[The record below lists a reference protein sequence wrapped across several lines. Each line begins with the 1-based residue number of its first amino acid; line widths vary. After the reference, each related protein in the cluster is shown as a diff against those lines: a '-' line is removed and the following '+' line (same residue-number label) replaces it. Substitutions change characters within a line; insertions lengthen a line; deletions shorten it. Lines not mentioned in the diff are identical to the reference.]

1 MFPSKEKNALFQ
13 VRQSVWFGE
22 AKGNASFQ
30 IEVSLAGHFQTKTRR
45 WETKTHY
52 FISVMVKCNVWSE
65 RNKWMVI
72 IPKERFAKQSE
83 NDALFCCRKKRRQKA
98 VPPTWLSAELPVP
111 TAHQLFSFPA
121 VTNSILK
128 TRYRGIPKAKAHN
141 VAFKAVRLVN
151 F

>member
-1 MFPSKEKNALFQ
+1 
-13 VRQSVWFGE
+13 
-22 AKGNASFQ
+22 
-30 IEVSLAGHFQTKTRR
+30 
-45 WETKTHY
+45 
-52 FISVMVKCNVWSE
+52 MVKCNVWSE

-141 VAFKAVRLVN
+141 GAFKAVRLVN